1 MMKHEKF
8 GLDGQTDIRKSTAAS
23 FMADPE
29 DVAVED
35 AEAAQEEQP
44 ELLTQELISSGLKCL
59 AKTVD
64 GTGFAL
70 THLEL
75 PDKKIG
81 DLEPLNGYKHIRYL
95 RMPGNMVTDLK
106 PLSSM
111 EHLLSLDMSRNLLV
125 NVELPA
131 LAFLQ
136 ILNLSGN
143 KLKAVQ
149 GMSMPMLKHLDI
161 SNNEIETIG
170 GLEGNTA
177 LEYLGLHNNQL
188 TSCDGLGL
196 PSLKNITLTDNQ
208 ITNVAGLTNLVN
220 VAELDLSRNQ
230 VADLGGLPSSGKL
243 AKLILQQ
250 NQIAEYEQI
259 DSLTPIALT
268 EMLLTDNPIFDNGF
282 DRIKVVRR
290 VPALEMLNN
299 SPVTA
304 EEKKA
309 AEEPEVPPEP
319 AAA

>member
-1 MMKHEKF
+1 
-8 GLDGQTDIRKSTAAS
+8 
-23 FMADPE
+23 MADDPAAE
-29 DVAVED
+29 AVEGS
-35 AEAAQEEQP
+35 AEEQP
-44 ELLTQELISSGLKCL
+44 ATLTQELISSGLKCL

-64 GTGFAL
+64 GAGFAL

-75 PDKKIG
+75 PEKQIG
-81 DLEPLNGYKHIRYL
+81 DLEPLSNYKHIRYL
-95 RMPGNMVTDLK
+95 SMPGNLVTDLK
-106 PLSSM
+106 PLSCM
-111 EHLLSLDMSRNLLV
+111 EHLLSLDMSRNQLV

-143 KLKAVQ
+143 KMKAVQ
-149 GMSMPMLKHLDI
+149 GMTMPMLKRLDI

-177 LEYLGLHNNQL
+177 LEYLHLHNNRL
-188 TSCDGLGL
+188 PSCDGLGL
-196 PSLKNITLTDNQ
+196 PSLKEITLTDNQ

-230 VADLGGLPSSGKL
+230 IQNLGGLPPAGKL
-243 AKLILQQ
+243 TKLNLQQ
-250 NQIAEYEQI
+250 NQITEYEQL
-259 DSLTPIALT
+259 DALTPISISELLLT
-268 EMLLTDNPIFDNGF
+268 ENPIFDSGF
-282 DRIKVVRR
+282 DRIKAVRR
-290 VPALEMLNN
+290 VPALELLNN
-299 SPVTA
+299 SPVTP